1 MIESVLP
8 FEIFSTLIQGPWM
21 EHVLLLIQPKTGRRE
36 VNAPLPPSSTG
47 PKSIE
52 LWRESELFADDPY
65 LLPLAWSGSDN
76 YMYLCFV
83 FTRLL
88 HYKCSVID
96 IEIIDVI
103 CVSKLLTRSSPG
115 NKVQL
120 FLEGHKNLRNLPHG
134 FVISLVKVKTM
145 RKIAQFFVAFSEKL
159 NFILKR

>member
-1 MIESVLP
+1 MFFLYSSCKVVRQKFEFSLKLKVIESILP

-52 LWRESELFADDPY
+52 LWRESELFADGPY

-76 YMYLCFV
+76 YICIFALCLQGYCI
-83 FTRLL
+83 T
-88 HYKCSVID
+88 YKCSVID
-96 IEIIDVI
+96 IKIIDVI
-103 CVSKLLTRSSPG
+103 CVSKLLTRSSLR

-120 FLEGHKNLRNLPHG
+120 FWED
-134 FVISLVKVKTM
+134 
-145 RKIAQFFVAFSEKL
+145 
-159 NFILKR
+159 